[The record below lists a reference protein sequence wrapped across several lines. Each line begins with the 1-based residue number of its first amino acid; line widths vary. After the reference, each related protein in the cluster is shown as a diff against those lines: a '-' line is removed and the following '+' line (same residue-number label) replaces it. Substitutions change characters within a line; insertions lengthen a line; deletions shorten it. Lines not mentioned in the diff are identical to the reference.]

1 MSKDWNLICVVCS
14 LWGCHLVGVILFM
27 WDIRVVEKC
36 VGDFFSAVTLV
47 TLYSF
52 PSGLLWVSL
61 AGISL
66 FFFFFLFRC
75 SFCILSMYLGAPYA
89 FYNVCGLPIK
99 KINRKQ
105 LTSLYFWRISCV
117 FLEIMN
123 GGIKMEVHKSGHMIC
138 SDVEV

>member
-1 MSKDWNLICVVCS
+1 
-14 LWGCHLVGVILFM
+14 
-27 WDIRVVEKC
+27 

-47 TLYSF
+47 MLYSF
-52 PSGLLWVSL
+52 PSRLLRVSL

-75 SFCILSMYLGAPYA
+75 SFCILPVYLGAPYA
-89 FYNVCGLPIK
+89 FYDICGLPIK